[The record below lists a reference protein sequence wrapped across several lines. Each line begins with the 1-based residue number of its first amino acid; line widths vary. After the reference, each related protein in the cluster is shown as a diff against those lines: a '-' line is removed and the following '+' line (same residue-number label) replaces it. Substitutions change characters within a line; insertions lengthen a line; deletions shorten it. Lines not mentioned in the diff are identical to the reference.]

1 MNTEEKKK
9 LFERIFQKSYITNKN
24 GKLIFSFPDFRKN
37 AEKENFKEK
46 DFYEISKFLKP
57 AFLEA
62 MSVKEFAQW
71 VWSPTKESFEAEDFL
86 MSSYKGRESF
96 DSSLQSK
103 LPPFIN

>member
-86 MSSYKGRESF
+86 MSSK
-96 DSSLQSK
+96 
-103 LPPFIN
+103 